1 VVVQAIEPMSGVTV
15 FGSALLRTEPD
26 LAEVD
31 LGVVNKAET
40 AAEAF
45 EANRAGVGAV
55 RDSLRASGLADDS
68 VEVARVTLETLFDS
82 YGRRDVASHKAYV
95 HVRFLMTRLDEVEAT
110 LTAAVEAGANQVQ
123 VTYQTSRLREL
134 RAQARQ
140 NAIRAARAKAENYC
154 EAAEVQLGQ
163 VVYIE
168 DLNPQYVSSGM
179 HDLGLRSNIP
189 EDEEPVVAGVMESGS
204 LIVKAAVRVGY
215 TLLQH

>member
-1 VVVQAIEPMSGVTV
+1 MVQAIEPMSGVSV

-31 LGVVNKAET
+31 LGVVKTAQT
-40 AAEAF
+40 AAKAF

-68 VEVARVTLETLFDS
+68 VEVTRVTLETIYDS
-82 YGRRDVASHKAYV
+82 YERRKVVGHQAYV
-95 HVRFLMTRLDEVEAT
+95 HFRLLMTRLDEVEAT
-110 LTAAVEAGANQVQ
+110 LTAAVEAGANEVQ

-168 DLNPQYVSSGM
+168 DLNPQYLPSGM

-189 EDEEPVVAGVMESGS
+189 ADEEPVVAGVLESGS

-215 TLLQH
+215 TLLHN

>member
-1 VVVQAIEPMSGVTV
+1 MVQVESMSGVSV

-31 LGVVNKAET
+31 LGVVKTAET

-55 RDSLRASGLADDS
+55 RDSLRAFGLADDS
-68 VEVARVTLETLFDS
+68 VEVTRVTLETIYDNL
-82 YGRRDVASHKAYV
+82 GRRKISSHKAYV
-95 HVRFLMTRLDEVEAT
+95 HFRFLMTRLDEVEAT
-110 LTAAVEAGANQVQ
+110 ITAAVEAGANQVQ

-168 DLNPQYVSSGM
+168 DLNPQYLPGGM
-179 HDLGLRSNIP
+179 HDMGPRSNIAE
-189 EDEEPVVAGVMESGS
+189 EDPAVPGVLASGS
-204 LIVKAAVRVGY
+204 LIVNAAVRVGY
-215 TLLQH
+215 TLLHN